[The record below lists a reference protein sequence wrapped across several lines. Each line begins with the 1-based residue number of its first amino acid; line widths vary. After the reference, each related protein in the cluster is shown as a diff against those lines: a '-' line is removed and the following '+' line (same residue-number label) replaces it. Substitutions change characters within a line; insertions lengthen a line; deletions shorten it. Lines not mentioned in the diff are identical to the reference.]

1 VSGARASPA
10 LRPLDDEERERL
22 EALLETVPAPLD
34 PLDTGMLDG
43 FLCGLLVQP
52 EMPPPSRWMPHVTDV
67 DGRPLPVGFDAG
79 EMHALVRRRHAEL
92 ARAIAAR
99 DWFDPWV
106 YELDDADAS
115 PADAV
120 LPWVAGFAA
129 ALELFPSLLR
139 SASPSAQD
147 ALALLYQ
154 YLDADDLEDA
164 DELLMVIATMEPPN
178 DLADAVEDLVRGT
191 LLLADA
197 ARGGAVPRR
206 DATAYLSSHKSGRRR

>member
-1 VSGARASPA
+1 VSGGSANAGP
-10 LRPLDDEERERL
+10 RPLDDAERERL
-22 EALLETVPAPLD
+22 EALLEAVPAPLD

-43 FLCGLLVQP
+43 FLCGVLVQP
-52 EMPPPSRWMPHVTDV
+52 EMLPPSRWMPHVTDV
-67 DGRPLPVGFDAG
+67 DGRPLPAGFDAG

-92 ARAIAAR
+92 ARAITAR
-99 DWFDPWV
+99 TWFDPWV
-106 YELDDADAS
+106 YELDDAEAS

-139 SASPSAQD
+139 SASASAQE

-164 DELLMVIATMEPPN
+164 DELLMVIATLEPPH

-197 ARGGAVPRR
+197 AQGGAVPRR
-206 DATAYLSSHKSGRRR
+206 GATARVSSRHSGRRR